1 MKYTNTYNG
10 HTYWIEG
17 DKVKVSNGEAIHTSH
32 MDIPTFNA
40 MVFNGDMVEI
50 PVDKKNF
57 ADLVKIEKLINPG
70 LQIRFVA
77 YIAHVGFHT
86 AYEGNVASR
95 NARFMA
101 WISDRKADYGQ
112 DVIESQEDFTD
123 FIISGAWL

>member
-1 MKYTNTYNG
+1 MKYTNTLNG
-10 HTYWIEG
+10 HTYWIAG
-17 DKVKVSNGEAIHTSH
+17 DKVMVSNGEAVHKSNFSVES
-32 MDIPTFNA
+32 FNEA
-40 MVFNGDMVEI
+40 VEAGCMVEI

-57 ADLVKIEKLINPG
+57 AQLVKIEKLINPG

-101 WISDRKADYGQ
+101 WISDRKSDYGQ
-112 DVIESQEDFTD
+112 DVIESQEDFTN
-123 FIISGAWL
+123 FITSGAWL